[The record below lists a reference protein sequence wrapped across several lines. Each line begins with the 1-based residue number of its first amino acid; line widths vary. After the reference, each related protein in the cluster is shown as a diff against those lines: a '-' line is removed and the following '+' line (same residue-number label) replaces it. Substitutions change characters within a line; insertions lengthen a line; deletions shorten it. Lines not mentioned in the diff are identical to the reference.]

1 MGMIPGI
8 YIFRAGSGLILM
20 MKLGIHADVPL
31 IANTI
36 VMAGTG
42 LLMTLAIPV
51 GLALPNLLFF
61 RSED

>member
-1 MGMIPGI
+1 
-8 YIFRAGSGLILM
+8 M